1 MQKPNNAAPKP
12 AAGRRSLWNYP
23 LFSLLLALFCGFV
36 AWLVVTVY
44 FDPQGTYVVSDV
56 PINYAN
62 SASTYTALGL
72 DIVERPE
79 IETVDVSVSGNSTII
94 GNLEASDILVYPSY
108 AGVTG
113 AGRATLRLQA
123 RLANTT
129 DFPGDIDCS
138 VVDPQT
144 IDVVFDEVSEKT
156 LPITVDAS
164 GVTVADG
171 YMLNRTAAVPSEITL
186 RGPTSE
192 LDHIDSIVAT
202 VTEMTELADTTTVP
216 AALELRDDTGAP
228 FTPQYTT
235 MESETANITLTVYQ
249 VRELPLTVD
258 FIGAPSNFD
267 TDSLRYTLSQKTLRV
282 AGPARVIGALN
293 ELTVSD
299 FDLAREFEPGRDYQR
314 LVELPAGVVS
324 VDDVTSVT
332 LSFDTSDLAS
342 TTLNLSQ
349 IRTINEPS
357 GYEVEILSSVV
368 NDVTVYGPAD
378 EIESLSAD
386 SVIAQIDCQ
395 SVNLTV
401 GQQTIP
407 VTIQI
412 PSSTRMFATGSYTV
426 QCEVSAR

>member
-1 MQKPNNAAPKP
+1 
-12 AAGRRSLWNYP
+12 
-23 LFSLLLALFCGFV
+23 
-36 AWLVVTVY
+36 
-44 FDPQGTYVVSDV
+44 
-56 PINYAN
+56 
-62 SASTYTALGL
+62 
-72 DIVERPE
+72 
-79 IETVDVSVSGNSTII
+79 
-94 GNLEASDILVYPSY
+94 
-108 AGVTG
+108 
-113 AGRATLRLQA
+113 
-123 RLANTT
+123 
-129 DFPGDIDCS
+129 
-138 VVDPQT
+138 
-144 IDVVFDEVSEKT
+144 
-156 LPITVDAS
+156 
-164 GVTVADG
+164 
-171 YMLNRTAAVPSEITL
+171 
-186 RGPTSE
+186 
-192 LDHIDSIVAT
+192 
-202 VTEMTELADTTTVP
+202 
-216 AALELRDDTGAP
+216 
-228 FTPQYTT
+228 

-258 FIGAPSNFD
+258 FIGVPSNFD

-349 IRTINEPS
+349 IRAINVPS

>member
-23 LFSLLLALFCGFV
+23 LFSMLLALLCGFI

-113 AGRATLRLQA
+113 AGRVTLRLQA
-123 RLANTT
+123 RVANTT

-138 VVDPQT
+138 VVNPQS

-164 GVTVADG
+164 NVTVADG
-171 YMLNRTAAVPSEITL
+171 YMLNRTTAVPSEIPL
-186 RGPTSE
+186 RGPNSE

-202 VTEMTELADTTTVP
+202 VAEMTDLADTTTVP
-216 AALELRDDTGAP
+216 ATLELRDDTGAP

-258 FIGAPSNFD
+258 FIGVPSNFD

-349 IRTINEPS
+349 IRAINVPS

-395 SVNLTV
+395 
-401 GQQTIP
+401 IARA
-407 VTIQI
+407 
-412 PSSTRMFATGSYTV
+412 ST
-426 QCEVSAR
+426 